1 MKKYKCSIR
10 GDVYRTGDF
19 ESHSATDLL
28 LKTSHEVIIF
38 LHCFFRIKLTYHLEK
53 RVIHDMASR
62 STERACASRNGWVKR
77 EGTGWGSTARLAGIL
92 VKIGVFFVSKM
103 FPFR

>member
-1 MKKYKCSIR
+1 MKEYKCGIR

-53 RVIHDMASR
+53 RVIYDMASR
-62 STERACASRNGWVKR
+62 STERACASRNGWVKER
-77 EGTGWGSTARLAGIL
+77 GLGEVPLQGWLGYL
-92 VKIGVFFVSKM
+92 
-103 FPFR
+103 